1 MLSPEELEQTKA
13 IVKEFGR
20 EGGAGEKLQKALLE
34 RAKNHE
40 NWVGGGCEGVRVGGL
55 LAMRMGE

>member
-20 EGGAGEKLQKALLE
+20 EGGAGEKLQQALLE

-40 NWVGGGCEGVRVGGL
+40 NWVGGRV
-55 LAMRMGE
+55 